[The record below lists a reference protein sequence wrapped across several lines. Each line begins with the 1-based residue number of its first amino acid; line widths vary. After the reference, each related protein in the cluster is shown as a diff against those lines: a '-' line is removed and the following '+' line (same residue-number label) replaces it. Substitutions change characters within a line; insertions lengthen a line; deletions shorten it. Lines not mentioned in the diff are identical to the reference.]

1 MVFFHRSSR
10 RLSWMSVNAIL
21 NILAANVIDYHQDK
35 LCSAIILAVFL
46 SIISD
51 VSSHSEHP
59 AILVSIQKLTLG
71 VTHPRNI
78 FSVF

>member
-10 RLSWMSVNAIL
+10 RLSWISVNTLL
-21 NILAANVIDYHQDK
+21 NILAASVIAFHQDK
-35 LCSAIILAVFL
+35 PCSVIILAVFL

-59 AILVSIQKLTLG
+59 ANLVSIRKLTLG

>member
-1 MVFFHRSSR
+1 
-10 RLSWMSVNAIL
+10 MSVNALL
-21 NILAANVIDYHQDK
+21 NILATSVIAYHQNK
-35 LCSAIILAVFL
+35 LWSVIILAVFL
-46 SIISD
+46 SIISNA
-51 VSSHSEHP
+51 SSRSEHP

>member
-1 MVFFHRSSR
+1 MNT
-10 RLSWMSVNAIL
+10 LL
-21 NILAANVIDYHQDK
+21 NILAASVIAFHQDK
-35 LCSAIILAVFL
+35 PCSVIILAVFL

-59 AILVSIQKLTLG
+59 AILVSIRKLTLG